1 MSKKLNRKAKKEL
14 GSISVSTAR
23 EVTLMKM
30 SADTTGGKKKGME
43 NFLSETIDQKL
54 DAKVKEQIVTARIA
68 MLLKMPFL
76 GNLATRLKLVNAD
89 KWLPTAATDGRHLF
103 YNTKFV
109 SMLNLNQLIFLIGHE
124 IFHVIYEHM
133 DRRNDRQPDIWNVAC
148 DFAVN
153 ADLIQHRY
161 GEKITQVDI
170 CYDPKYA
177 GKTAEEIYNE
187 LYKNAEKINMQQL
200 IDKLLDQHLDPE
212 GQKGKGQGDKDK
224 DGKSGGE
231 GEGPAPALSPE
242 ERRQIRDEIKEAI
255 LQAAQAAG
263 AGNLPAGIKRLLKDL
278 TEPKM
283 NWRELIRQQIESTF
297 KNDFTWMRPSRRGW
311 HMDAV
316 MPGMQTDPMI
326 DVCVSID
333 MSGSIGE
340 EQARDFL
347 SEIQGIMTQFT
358 NYKLHVWCFDTEI
371 YNPVVFT
378 SDDGEDI
385 DRYEPA
391 GGGGTDFMVNWTWMK
406 ENEIEPKK
414 FIMFTDGYPCGQ
426 WGDENYCDTL
436 FIVHNGGNKVE
447 APFGITCQYDQ
458 NVD

>member
-1 MSKKLNRKAKKEL
+1 MS
-14 GSISVSTAR
+14 GSNTA
-23 EVTLMKM
+23 
-30 SADTTGGKKKGME
+30 GNKKGME
-43 NFLSETIDQKL
+43 NFLSETTDPKV
-54 DAKVKEQIVTARIA
+54 DAKIREQIVTARIA

-76 GNLATRLKLVNAD
+76 GNLATRLTLVNAD

-109 SMLNLNQLIFLIGHE
+109 GMLNLNQLIFLIGHE
-124 IFHVIYEHM
+124 ILHVIYEHM
-133 DRRNDRQPDIWNVAC
+133 DRRNDRDPNIWNVAC

-153 ADLIQHRY
+153 ADLIQQRT
-161 GEKITQVDI
+161 GERITQVEI
-170 CYDPKYA
+170 CYDAKYA

-187 LYKNAEKINMQQL
+187 LYKNAEKINIQQL
-200 IDKLLDQHLDPE
+200 VDKLLDQHLDPN
-212 GQKGKGQGDKDK
+212 GQNGQGNGKGDK
-224 DGKSGGE
+224 DGKPGE
-231 GEGPAPALSPE
+231 GQGPALSPE

-311 HMDAV
+311 DMDAI
-316 MPGMQTDPMI
+316 MPGMQKDPMI
-326 DVCVSID
+326 DVCVAID
-333 MSGSIGE
+333 MSGSIGQ
-340 EQARDFL
+340 EQAKDFM
-347 SEIQGIMTQFT
+347 SEIKGIMTQFT
-358 NYKLHVWCFDTEI
+358 NYKLHVWSFDTEV
-371 YNPVVFT
+371 YNPMVYS

-385 DRYEPA
+385 DSYEPA
-391 GGGGTDFMVNWTWMK
+391 GGGGTDFMVNWHWMK

-414 FIMFTDGYPCGQ
+414 FIMFTDGYPCGE

-436 FIVHNGGNKVE
+436 FVVHNGGNKIT
-447 APFGITCQYDQ
+447 APFGVTCQYDQ
-458 NVD
+458 NAE